1 MCLVVESKNCSL
13 GDHTKIYVVVT
24 GTLKWN
30 AKSILNSPND
40 GGKVKRNKTKR
51 VKMETN
57 HERVDLNPNI
67 KIIALNENNLNKLII
82 RQIVQID

>member
-1 MCLVVESKNCSL
+1 M
-13 GDHTKIYVVVT
+13 T

-30 AKSILNSPND
+30 AKSVLNSPND

-82 RQIVQID
+82 RQIVQTDKKPKTQLNAASKKLTSNTCR